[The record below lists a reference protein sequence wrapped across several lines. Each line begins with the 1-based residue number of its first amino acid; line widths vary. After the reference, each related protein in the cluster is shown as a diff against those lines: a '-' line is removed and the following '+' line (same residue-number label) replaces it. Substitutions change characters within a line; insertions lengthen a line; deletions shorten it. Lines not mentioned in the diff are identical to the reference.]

1 MRKVQSVQQ
10 ATDSLDVFFR
20 IINYI
25 IADIFLT
32 LEYVSTEQVV
42 VFFFP
47 CHNNMVLESKDINIA
62 QISLKAYFGLLSDTM
77 Q

>member
-1 MRKVQSVQQ
+1 MRKVESVQQ

-42 VFFFP
+42 FFFP

-62 QISLKAYFGLLSDTM
+62 QISLKASFGLLSDTV

>member
-1 MRKVQSVQQ
+1 MRKVESVQQ

-42 VFFFP
+42 LFFF
-47 CHNNMVLESKDINIA
+47 
-62 QISLKAYFGLLSDTM
+62 SLS
-77 Q
+77 

>member
-10 ATDSLDVFFR
+10 ATDLFDVFFR

-42 VFFFP
+42 LFFFP
-47 CHNNMVLESKDINIA
+47 VIITWF
-62 QISLKAYFGLLSDTM
+62 LKAKISTLHRFP
-77 Q
+77 